1 VPLAYL
7 SLGSNVGDRAEHLAR
22 GVEIVAGD
30 DPYRLSQVYETE
42 PVGGITQDNFWN
54 LVMEI
59 DTVAGP
65 RDLLVRAQRAEEARG
80 RVREVRWGPRTLDV
94 DVLLLGEQTSDAPE
108 ILVPHPRIFE
118 RRFVMVPLAELAPAL
133 VSAAQMARGEGKV
146 VALGTLELLR

>member
-80 RVREVRWGPRTLDV
+80 RVRED
-94 DVLLLGEQTSDAPE
+94 DPE